1 MAFEVTILGNS
12 SASPTLNRHPSG
24 QYISICDHHMLID
37 CGEGT
42 QMQLQRY
49 KIKKSKL
56 SHIFISHVH
65 GDHIL
70 GLPGLLLSMNLMKHE
85 QPVYVY
91 GPKELFDILDTFFK
105 HSETD
110 FTFPL
115 HYIAID
121 PSASEVVMENLYFR
135 VRSFPLFHRVPTIGY
150 LFEERFTLKKLNVD
164 QCQKLKV
171 PFTHFNDIKMGK
183 DYVTPEGKT
192 IRNEEL
198 TFPST
203 QPISYAYCSDTIF
216 DDRVIKS
223 IEDVDY
229 LYHEATFMHDKLE
242 RAIKTMHTTA
252 KQAGM
257 VAKKAKANHLI
268 IGHFSS
274 RYEDLSV
281 LLDEAKSEFPLT
293 QLAIEGTT
301 FILE

>member
-24 QYISICDHHMLID
+24 QYLNICDNHILID

-85 QPVYVY
+85 QPVNVY
-91 GPKELFDILDTFFK
+91 GPKELFEILDVFFK

-110 FTFPL
+110 FSFPL
-115 HYIAID
+115 IYHAID
-121 PSASEVVMENLYFR
+121 PNEQTIVLENLYFR
-135 VRSFPLFHRVPTIGY
+135 VKSFPLYHRVPTIGY
-150 LFEERFTLKKLNVD
+150 LLEERFMLKKLNVD
-164 QCQKLKV
+164 ACQKMKV

-183 DYVTPEGKT
+183 DYITPEGKK
-192 IRNEEL
+192 IKNEEL

-203 QPISYAYCSDTIF
+203 RPISYAYCSDTIF
-216 DDRVIKS
+216 DERVIKA
-223 IEDVDY
+223 IEDADY
-229 LYHEATFMHDKLE
+229 LYHESTFMHDKLD

-252 KQAGM
+252 KQAGI
-257 VAKKAKANHLI
+257 VAKRANVNQLL

-274 RYEDLSV
+274 RYEDLTP
-281 LLDEAKSEFPLT
+281 LLEEAKSEFPNT
-293 QLAIEGTT
+293 RLALEGST

>member
-24 QYISICDHHMLID
+24 QYISICDHHVLVD

-70 GLPGLLLSMNLMKHE
+70 GLPGLLLSMNLMKHD
-85 QPVYVY
+85 QPVHVY
-91 GPKELFDILDTFFK
+91 GPKELFEILDVFFK
-105 HSETD
+105 HTETD
-110 FTFPL
+110 FSFPM
-115 HYIAID
+115 HYHVLD
-121 PSASEVVMENLYFR
+121 PNKECTILENIYFR
-135 VRSFPLFHRVPTIGY
+135 VKAFPLFHRVPTIGFM
-150 LFEERFTLKKLNVD
+150 FEERFMLKKLNVD
-164 QCQKLKV
+164 ACQKLKI

-183 DYVTPEGKT
+183 DYVSPEGKT
-192 IRNEEL
+192 IPNEAL
-198 TFPST
+198 TFPSLR
-203 QPISYAYCSDTIF
+203 PISYAYCSDTIF
-216 DDRVIKS
+216 DERVVKS

-229 LYHEATFMHDKLE
+229 VYHEATFLHDKLE
-242 RAIKTMHTTA
+242 RAVKTMHTTA

-257 VAKKAKANHLI
+257 VAKMAKANHLI

-274 RYEDLSV
+274 RYDDLSE
-281 LLDEAKSEFPLT
+281 LLEEAKSEFPAT
-293 QLAIEGTT
+293 QLALEGTT